1 MREKLVAGNWKMN
14 GSRHAILDFVAALAA
29 SGVLADAAERHCA
42 VAIMPPVGYLDCMAR
57 ELAGHPD
64 TRGVILGAQD
74 LHPESSGAFT
84 GETSGPQLFDLG
96 ARMVLVGHSERRR
109 LCGENDALVRR
120 KFSAALDAG
129 LIPVLCVGETLDE
142 REAGEALA
150 VCRRQLRAVLEG
162 AGPQGL
168 ARGLVAYEPVWAIGT
183 GRTASPEQAQE
194 MHAGLRHAVAE
205 AAGEAAA
212 AELRML
218 YGGSVKADNAA
229 ALAAMPDIDGALV
242 GGASLDAEAFTAIIA
257 ATATV

>member
-1 MREKLVAGNWKMN
+1 MREKLIAGNWKMN
-14 GSRHAILDFVAALAA
+14 GSRDAIRSFVAALAA
-29 SGVLADAAERHCA
+29 SGVLPQGAERHCA
-42 VAIMPPVGYLDCMAR
+42 VAVMPPVGYLDCMAR

-64 TRGVILGAQD
+64 TRSVILGAQD
-74 LHPESSGAFT
+74 LHPEASGAFT

-109 LCGENDALVRR
+109 LCGEDDTLVSR

-129 LIPVLCVGETLDE
+129 LIPVLCIGETLEE
-142 REAGEALA
+142 READEALT
-150 VCRRQLRAVLEG
+150 VCRRQLQAVLDA

-194 MHAGLRHAVAE
+194 MHAGLRLAVAQ
-205 AAGEAAA
+205 AAGDAAA
-212 AELRML
+212 AGLRML

-229 ALAAMPDIDGALV
+229 ALAVMPDIDGALV
-242 GGASLDAEAFTAIIA
+242 GGASLEAETFAAIIA
-257 ATATV
+257 ATATA